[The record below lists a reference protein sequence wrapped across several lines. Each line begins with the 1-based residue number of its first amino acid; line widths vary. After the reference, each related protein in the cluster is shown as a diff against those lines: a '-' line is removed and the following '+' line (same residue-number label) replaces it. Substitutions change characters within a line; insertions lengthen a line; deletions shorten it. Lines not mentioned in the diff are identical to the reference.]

1 MKQFNH
7 VDVNNALYVY
17 KTEVM
22 HNLAEWLSISSTDR
36 SFGKIHHL
44 KLDKIVLLYEGLLK
58 HKSWFLKIDDII
70 YAKIERKIGIVSDND
85 RDLCKKF
92 FIDLYNKKITNN
104 TKSKIIENLF
114 ITTCPYCNMEDIY
127 NYGEVTF
134 RSDIDHFYL
143 KSKFY
148 LFSIFFYN
156 MIPACSTCNSKAKR
170 NNKSKHVNPY
180 LEDMDSLSGFEI
192 KDDYKMNFIT
202 NIDAQYDDKKIEEQ
216 ANSFDINLKCND
228 LTAQNTD
235 DVFQLTAR
243 YNALP
248 PKMEL
253 LRNFQMY
260 WSNCP
265 KNVAS
270 ILDESIDHVYDI
282 FYRNMGIT
290 QDENKINRR
299 KFSKLNRDILKNYIQ
314 ALCLKIGGIQ

>member
-1 MKQFNH
+1 MKQFNL
-7 VDVNNALYVY
+7 VDVNNALSVY
-17 KTEVM
+17 KAEVM
-22 HNLAEWLSISSTDR
+22 PNLAEWLSISSTDR
-36 SFGKIHHL
+36 NFGKIHHL
-44 KLDKIVLLYEGLLK
+44 KLNKIVLLYEGLLK
-58 HKSWFLKIDDII
+58 HKSWFLKIDDIM
-70 YAKIERKIGIVSDND
+70 YAKIEGRIGIKSDAD

-92 FIDLYNKKITNN
+92 FIDLYNKKITKN
-104 TKSKIIENLF
+104 TKSKIIGKLF

-127 NYGEVTF
+127 NYGKVTF

-180 LEDMDSLSGFEI
+180 LEDMNSLSCFEI
-192 KDDYKMNFIT
+192 KDDYKMSFIT

-216 ANSFDINLKCND
+216 VNSFDINLKCNSS
-228 LTAQNTD
+228 TAQNTD
-235 DVFQLTAR
+235 RLFQLMAR
-243 YNALP
+243 YNELK

-270 ILDESIDHVYDI
+270 ILDEHIDHVYDI
-282 FYRNMGIT
+282 FCGKMGIT
-290 QDENKINRR
+290 PDENNINRR
-299 KFSKLNRDILKNYIQ
+299 KFSKLNRDILKNYI
-314 ALCLKIGGIQ
+314 LSLKRGEVQ